1 MKRRDLLSASA
12 LLLLAPGTAALA
24 AGVDAV
30 EYSEEVY
37 DQALASGE
45 PFLLDFFAPW

>member
-12 LLLLAPGTAALA
+12 LLLLAPGTALA
-24 AGVDAV
+24 AGAGTV

-37 DQALASGE
+37 EQALASGE